1 MTPPNVRAVRSLAA
15 ACGLGLL
22 GDLLLRQGPWSL
34 NLAIWIIAALAIPP
48 IVLRREGSA
57 PPGGA
62 RYWLVATACVLAAG
76 AMAMRASMDVWQF
89 NLVALLTGLA
99 VLLYQAGGGDLIRAT
114 PEGMVAACWR
124 TAKTTAFGA
133 VGLIIGD
140 VDWRGASSG
149 GRRVLVGLVIAV
161 PVVVVFGAL
170 LAGGDPAFAAAISVI
185 DLPNVVS
192 HLLLWGWFSWIV
204 AGYLRGS
211 LVRPVGSDRGLPVP
225 PQFGAIEVRT
235 LLVAVALLFA
245 LFVAVQVRTLFGGVG
260 YVTSVSGLTFAEY
273 ARQGF
278 FQLVAVGALTLAL
291 LLGIDWG
298 GGLVRGA
305 HAIAWGIL
313 ALLGLILVS
322 AGYRMALYVS
332 FYGLSPIRLYATM
345 AIGWI
350 AVASA
355 WLGATVLRG
364 RRDHFVAGALAAAVI
379 WLAAVDLG
387 NPEALVVRV
396 NVARAVA
403 GAPFD
408 AAYLTGLSADA
419 VPALVAA
426 LPTLPAVARCDVLAG
441 LDRTRWRRPDGG
453 DWRTWNLS
461 ERRAGRLVTALGS
474 EADRPK
480 CSAAPVSAP

>member
-1 MTPPNVRAVRSLAA
+1 MTAPNVRAVLSLVA

-34 NLAIWIIAALAIPP
+34 NLAAWIIAALAVPP
-48 IVLRREGSA
+48 IILRREGA
-57 PPGGA
+57 EPTGGGW
-62 RYWLVATACVLAAG
+62 YWLVATACVLAAG
-76 AMAMRASMDVWQF
+76 AMAMRASMDVWRF

-99 VLLYQAGGGDLIRAT
+99 VLHYQGGGGKIIRAT
-114 PEGMVAACWR
+114 PEGMLAACWQ
-124 TAKTTAFGA
+124 TAIATAFGA

-140 VDWRGASSG
+140 VDWHGASSG

-161 PVVVVFGAL
+161 PVVVVLGAL

-185 DLPNVVS
+185 DLPKIVS
-192 HLLLWGWFSWIV
+192 HLLLWGWFSWIA

-211 LVRPVGSDRGLPVP
+211 LVRPPGADRGLPAP

-235 LLVAVALLFA
+235 VLVAVGLLFA
-245 LFVAVQVRTLFGGVG
+245 LFVAVQVRALFGGIG

-273 ARQGF
+273 ARRGF

-298 GGLVRGA
+298 GGLVHGA
-305 HAIAWGIL
+305 RAIAWGIL
-313 ALLGLILVS
+313 ALLGLILAS

-332 FYGLSPIRLYATM
+332 LYGLSPIRLYATM

-350 AVASA
+350 AVAAA
-355 WLGATVLRG
+355 WLGVTVLCG
-364 RRDHFVAGALAAAVI
+364 RRDRFVAGALAAAVI

-408 AAYLTGLSADA
+408 ATYLTGLSADA

-426 LPTLPAVARCDVLAG
+426 LPTLPAAARCDVLAG
-441 LDRTRWRRPDGG
+441 LRGTRWRRPDSG
-453 DWRTWNLS
+453 DWRTWNLA
-461 ERRAGRLVTALGS
+461 ERRAEQLVTALGS
-474 EADRPK
+474 GADRPE
-480 CSAAPVSAP
+480 CPATPP

>member
-1 MTPPNVRAVRSLAA
+1 MTLPNARAVRSLAA
-15 ACGLGLL
+15 ASVLGLL

-34 NLAIWIIAALAIPP
+34 NLAVWIIAALATPP
-48 IVLRREGSA
+48 IVLRWEGSA

-62 RYWLVATACVLAAG
+62 RYWLVATGCALAAV
-76 AMAMRASMDVWQF
+76 AMTARASMDVWQF

-99 VLLYQAGGGDLIRAT
+99 VLLFQAGGGDLVRAT
-114 PEGMVAACWR
+114 PEGMLTACWR
-124 TAKTTAFGA
+124 TAMTTAFGA
-133 VGLIIGD
+133 VGLIVGD

-161 PVVVVFGAL
+161 PVVVVLGAL
-170 LAGGDPAFAAAISVI
+170 LAGGDPAFAAAISIV
-185 DLPNVVS
+185 DLPKIVS

-204 AGYLRGS
+204 AGYLRGA
-211 LVRPVGSDRGLPVP
+211 LIRPAGADHGLPVAP
-225 PQFGAIEVRT
+225 RFGAIEVRT
-235 LLVAVALLFA
+235 LLLAVGLLFA
-245 LFVAVQVRTLFGGVG
+245 LFVAVQVRALFGGAG

-273 ARQGF
+273 ARRGF

-305 HAIAWGIL
+305 RAIAWGIL

-332 FYGLSPIRLYATM
+332 FYGLSPVRLYATM

-350 AVASA
+350 AVAAA
-355 WLGATVLRG
+355 WLGITVLRG
-364 RRDHFVAGALAAAVI
+364 RRDRFVAGALAAAVI
-379 WLAAVDLG
+379 WLAVVDLG
-387 NPEALVVRV
+387 DPEALVVRV

-408 AAYLTGLSADA
+408 ATYLTGLSADA

-426 LPTLPAVARCDVLAG
+426 VPTLPAAERCEVLAG
-441 LDRTRWRRPDGG
+441 LNGTRWRRPDSG
-453 DWRTWNLS
+453 DWRTWNLA
-461 ERRAGRLVTALGS
+461 ERRAERMVAAL
-474 EADRPK
+474 
-480 CSAAPVSAP
+480 APVSGPPECMAATPTR

>member
-1 MTPPNVRAVRSLAA
+1 MTTTSARAVRIVAA
-15 ACGLGLL
+15 ASVVGLL
-22 GDLLLRQGPWSL
+22 GDLLLRVGPWSL
-34 NLAIWIIAALAIPP
+34 NLLLWMVAALALPP
-48 IVLRREGSA
+48 LLFRREGA
-57 PPGGA
+57 TPPGGV
-62 RYWLVATACVLAAG
+62 RYWLIAAGCLLAALATAL
-76 AMAMRASMDVWQF
+76 RASMDLWQF

-99 VLLYQAGGGDLIRAT
+99 ILLAQGSGADPARMT
-114 PEGMVAACWR
+114 PEAIVAACWR
-124 TAKTTAFGA
+124 AVMSTAFGA
-133 VGLIIGD
+133 VGLILGD

-161 PVVVVFGAL
+161 PVVVVLGAL
-170 LAGGDPAFAAAISVI
+170 LAGGDPAFAAALGVI
-185 DLPNVVS
+185 DLPNLVS
-192 HLLLWGWFSWIV
+192 HLFLWGWFSWIV

-211 LVRPVGSDRGLPVP
+211 LIQRAIADRELPP
-225 PQFGAIEVRT
+225 PPRFGAVEVRT
-235 LLVAVALLFA
+235 VLAAVGLLFA
-245 LFVAVQVRTLFGGVG
+245 IFVAVQIRALFGGAS
-260 YVTSVSGLTFAEY
+260 YVVAVSGLTFAEY

-298 GGLVRGA
+298 GGLTGGA
-305 HAIAWGIL
+305 RALAWCIV
-313 ALLGLILVS
+313 ALLGLILAS

-332 FYGLSPIRLYATM
+332 FYGLSPIRLYAAM

-355 WLGATVLRG
+355 WLGLTVLRG
-364 RRDHFVAGALAAAVI
+364 RRDRFVAGALAAAVI

-408 AAYLTGLSADA
+408 GTYLTGLSADA

-426 LPTLPAVARCDVLAG
+426 LPALPQAGRCEVLAG
-441 LDRTRWRRPDGG
+441 LGGTRWRRHDHG
-453 DWRTWNLS
+453 DWRAWNLA
-461 ERRAGRLVTALGS
+461 ERRAEDLVAALGPVTGHP
-474 EADRPK
+474 ECPAA
-480 CSAAPVSAP
+480 SASAQ